1 MNNEKALAV
10 PNKYWVKIV
19 IIFFL
24 GWVCIYAGRSVFSPI
39 IGEIKQAYDIDNA
52 QAGGIM
58 SLFFLAYTIL
68 QIPSGILGDR
78 IGRKKVL
85 VTGFILYAAFIA
97 SIFFANSFSV
107 FILLWMLAGAAQGSY
122 YGPQYALSTEAI
134 PKKWI
139 TLGSAVIGSGMSFGI
154 AFGYSLSSIMTT
166 KLHTSW
172 KIPFVTVAIPILIVA
187 LLMMIFVKENIVKKT
202 QEQGN
207 ADLANVH
214 KPSTIEQIILLFK
227 NRNLVLAYITIF
239 CSIYGFFV
247 IITWLPNY
255 LEAERGMDKTEAASL
270 ASIVPWISIIGTLLC
285 SYVSDKLGRRKPVV
299 LCMLPLSLVAI
310 FSIVYSDSYTV
321 LIGVL
326 VLYGFIGKISL
337 NPVLIALVADN
348 VPKTSLSTA
357 FSLYNCIG
365 MSASI
370 CAPYVTGLISDNSG
384 SLNNGF
390 YFAALIT
397 IIGIIAMLFVKEGNQ
412 TK

>member
-1 MNNEKALAV
+1 MNNSTTILV
-10 PNKYWVKIV
+10 SNRYWIKIV

-39 IGEIKQAYDIDNA
+39 IGEIKEAYDNA

-58 SLFFLAYTIL
+58 SLFFLAYTIF
-68 QIPSGILGDR
+68 QIPSGILGDK

-85 VTGFILYAAFIA
+85 VAGFILYAAFIA
-97 SIFFANSFSV
+97 SIFFASSFSI
-107 FILLWMLAGAAQGSY
+107 FILLWMLAGAAQGTY

-139 TLGSAVIGSGMSFGI
+139 TLGSAVIGSSMSFGI
-154 AFGYSLSSIMTT
+154 ALGYSLSSVMTT
-166 KLHTSW
+166 SYNTSW
-172 KIPFVTVAIPILIVA
+172 KIPFVMVAIPILIVA
-187 LLMMIFVKENIVKKT
+187 LLMLFFVKENITKKN
-202 QEQGN
+202 QI
-207 ADLANVH
+207 ANDEVID
-214 KPSTIEQIILLFK
+214 KPSTAQQIISLFK
-227 NRNLVLAYITIF
+227 NRNLVLAYVTIF

-255 LEAERGMDKTEAASL
+255 LEAERGMDKTEAANL

-285 SYVSDKLGRRKPVV
+285 SYASDKLGRRKPVV
-299 LCMLPLSLVAI
+299 LFMLPLSLVAI
-310 FSIVYSDSYTV
+310 FAIVYSDSYTV
-321 LIGVL
+321 LIAVL

-348 VPKTSLSTA
+348 VPKNSLSTA

-370 CAPYVTGLISDNSG
+370 CAPYLTGLISDSSG

-390 YFAALIT
+390 YFAAFIT
-397 IIGIIAMLFVKEGNQ
+397 IVGIIAMLFVKEGEK

>member
-1 MNNEKALAV
+1 MNNSTTILV
-10 PNKYWVKIV
+10 SNRYWIKIV

-39 IGEIKQAYDIDNA
+39 IGEIKEAYDIDNA

-58 SLFFLAYTIL
+58 SLFFLAYTIF
-68 QIPSGILGDR
+68 QIPSGILGDK

-85 VTGFILYAAFIA
+85 VAGFILYAAFIA
-97 SIFFANSFSV
+97 SIFFASSFSI
-107 FILLWMLAGAAQGSY
+107 FILLWMLAGAAQGTY

-154 AFGYSLSSIMTT
+154 ALGYSLSSVMTT
-166 KLHTSW
+166 SYNTSW
-172 KIPFVTVAIPILIVA
+172 KIPFVMVAIPILIVA
-187 LLMMIFVKENIVKKT
+187 LLMLFFVKENITKKN
-202 QEQGN
+202 QI
-207 ADLANVH
+207 ANDEVID
-214 KPSTIEQIILLFK
+214 KPSTAQQIISLFK
-227 NRNLVLAYITIF
+227 NRNLVLAYVTIF

-255 LEAERGMDKTEAASL
+255 LEAERGMDKTEAANL

-285 SYVSDKLGRRKPVV
+285 SYASDKLGRRKPVV
-299 LCMLPLSLVAI
+299 LFMLPLSLVAI
-310 FSIVYSDSYTV
+310 FAIVYSDSYTV
-321 LIGVL
+321 LIAVL

-348 VPKTSLSTA
+348 VPKNSLSTA

-370 CAPYVTGLISDNSG
+370 CAPYLTGLISDSSG

-390 YFAALIT
+390 YFAAFIT
-397 IIGIIAMLFVKEGNQ
+397 IVGIIAMLFVKEGEK

>member
-1 MNNEKALAV
+1 MQTKLASSQS
-10 PNKYWVKIV
+10 NSYWLKIV
-19 IIFFL
+19 IIFFC

-39 IGEIKQAYDIDNA
+39 IGEIKAAYGIDNA

-58 SLFFLAYTIL
+58 SLFFLAYTVF
-68 QIPSGILGDR
+68 QIPSGILGDKM
-78 IGRKKVL
+78 GRKKVL
-85 VTGFILYAAFIA
+85 VTGFLLYAIFITA
-97 SIFFANSFSV
+97 IFFANQFAV
-107 FILLWMLAGAAQGSY
+107 FILLWMLAGAAQGTY

-154 AFGYSLSSIMTT
+154 ALGYSLSSVMTNQFN
-166 KLHTSW
+166 LSW
-172 KIPFVTVAIPILIVA
+172 KMPFVVVAIPILLVA
-187 LLMMIFVKENIVKKT
+187 IAMWVCVKEQINPRS
-202 QEQGN
+202 
-207 ADLANVH
+207 ADYEEDANRS
-214 KPSTIEQIILLFK
+214 STWQQITALFK

-255 LEAERGMDKTEAASL
+255 LEAERNMDKIEAANL
-270 ASIVPWISIIGTLLC
+270 ASIVPWISILGTLLC

-299 LCMLPLSLVAI
+299 LFMLPLSLVAI
-310 FSIVYSDSYTV
+310 FAIVYSNSYTV
-321 LIGVL
+321 LVLVL

-348 VPKTSLSTA
+348 VPKTSMSTA

-370 CAPYVTGLISDNSG
+370 CAPYITGLISDKSG

-390 YFAALIT
+390 YFAAFIT
-397 IIGIIAMLFVKEGNQ
+397 IVGIVAMLFVKEGPPGH
-412 TK
+412 